1 MTTTRHS
8 KFSAALRT
16 TILMATLGGL
26 LVAIGYAIGGIQ
38 IASVFLAIALLM
50 NGIAYWF
57 SDKIAIASAR
67 AKPLS
72 EQEAPGI
79 YQMVRELTTRADLP
93 MPRLY
98 MIPSDQPNAFATGRN
113 PKHSAVAVTQGITK
127 LLSEDELR
135 GVISHELAHV
145 KNRDIL
151 TQSVASAIGAMI
163 TYLAYFALWFGGDDD
178 SPLGLIGSLA
188 LVLLAPIAATLI
200 QLAVSRQ
207 REYAADATGAQ
218 VCGNPESLA
227 SALLR
232 LEEGAKAMPMQ
243 VNQATEPLY
252 IVKPFSSKG
261 IAGLFSTHPPIE
273 ERVRRLRQMRPA
285 IGYRALKDTKYS
297 VVVVTWECAGH
308 LRTLVATM
316 NRFLDGSQELVVVDN
331 ASSERPRAEAEA
343 WKGPGRLIE
352 LERNIGFGAA
362 SNVGV
367 AEAAGR
373 GDRAAQPRHGA
384 ARRRARPPRRRGA
397 RARGAG
403 RPAGAQ
409 PRRHDSALGQRAR
422 GRRLAVGAGAGSGGG
437 AARMRFGRGPSPTG
451 SSAPLEVSW
460 LTGACV
466 AGPTALLRRLG
477 PVRPGAAH
485 VRRGRRPRP
494 ARGARPACARAS
506 TRPRAGSST
515 TGRARRRS
523 STARARGGGRP
534 GR

>member
-1 MTTTRHS
+1 MTTTRQS
-8 KFSAALRT
+8 TFTAALRT
-16 TILMATLGGL
+16 TILMAVLGGL

-38 IASVFLAIALLM
+38 IASVFLVLALVM
-50 NGIAYWF
+50 NGVAYWF

-72 EQEAPGI
+72 EQEAPGL

-113 PKHSAVAVTQGITK
+113 PKHAAVAVTQGITK

-178 SPLGLIGSLA
+178 SPIGLIGNLA
-188 LVLLAPIAATLI
+188 LVLLAPLAATLI

-218 VCGNPESLA
+218 VSGNPESLA

-285 IGYRALKDTKYS
+285 FA
-297 VVVVTWECAGH
+297 
-308 LRTLVATM
+308 
-316 NRFLDGSQELVVVDN
+316 
-331 ASSERPRAEAEA
+331 
-343 WKGPGRLIE
+343 
-352 LERNIGFGAA
+352 
-362 SNVGV
+362 
-367 AEAAGR
+367 
-373 GDRAAQPRHGA
+373 
-384 ARRRARPPRRRGA
+384 
-397 RARGAG
+397 
-403 RPAGAQ
+403 
-409 PRRHDSALGQRAR
+409 
-422 GRRLAVGAGAGSGGG
+422 
-437 AARMRFGRGPSPTG
+437 
-451 SSAPLEVSW
+451 
-460 LTGACV
+460 
-466 AGPTALLRRLG
+466 
-477 PVRPGAAH
+477 
-485 VRRGRRPRP
+485 
-494 ARGARPACARAS
+494 
-506 TRPRAGSST
+506 
-515 TGRARRRS
+515 
-523 STARARGGGRP
+523 
-534 GR
+534 